1 MAEVAIAASLIQ
13 AFGTIQ
19 QGRATDAMYKAQ
31 AQQTLVQSRSQ
42 VLNSRQLELQHREN
56 GVKVLEQMVKDQATI
71 NARGA
76 AGALDPFSGSL
87 GNLMTVNLDQG
98 YQDFTVQK
106 DNAFIESQNQTIIQ
120 KSAEH
125 QAAIYRAAGKQA
137 KKSAMFSA
145 VTSVGMSFANY
156 GMMGG
161 PGGKYSLF
169 GSPGPAPTI
178 PGAGGSMSYSGF
190 GSLSQPAAARSFSSS
205 FGSLNPSGSMGSY
218 GRRGFY

>member
-1 MAEVAIAASLIQ
+1 MAEIALAASLVQ
-13 AFGTIQ
+13 AAATIQ
-19 QGRATDAMYKAQ
+19 GGRAADAQFKAQ
-31 AQQTLVQSRSQ
+31 AQQTLVQARSQ
-42 VLNSRQLELQHREN
+42 VLQSRQQELQHREN
-56 GVKVLEQMVKDQATI
+56 GIKVLEQMVRNQATI

-87 GNLMTVNLDQG
+87 GNLLTVNLDQG

-125 QAAIYRAAGKQA
+125 QAAQFRAAGAQA

-145 VTSVGMSFANY
+145 ITSVGMSIGTY

-161 PGGKYSLF
+161 PGGKGSLF
-169 GSPGPAPTI
+169 GSPSPAPTI
-178 PGAGGSMSYSGF
+178 PGAGGSMTYSGF
-190 GSLSQPAAARSFSSS
+190 GAISQPAAASSFSSS
-205 FGSLNPSGSMGSY
+205 FGSLSPSGSFGTS
-218 GRRGFY
+218 GLRGFY